1 MRSSIKG
8 VVGEAISFYSNNNLG
23 LKNKQKNGLD
33 ATLKSIF
40 DKSVIVI
47 KDKIDRADLSNS
59 ANDKI
64 NVNSLSDYVS
74 SMRYSFRKSK
84 YYAFERLVKMNSD
97 SYGAYHNWL
106 R

>member
-1 MRSSIKG
+1 MKSSIKG

-47 KDKIDRADLSNS
+47 KDRKDGEDFVSS
-59 ANDKI
+59 KTDKI
-64 NVNSLSDYVS
+64 NVNSLSDYVT

-84 YYAFERLVKMNSD
+84 YYAF
-97 SYGAYHNWL
+97 
-106 R
+106 